1 MSLYSLD
8 LANLE
13 TSQPDLQNILTEGG
27 FGVNR
32 TGKSFASV
40 PLDMAL
46 KQTINANAE
55 SRLKG
60 IMVFADISTAENRW
74 IVTASMKSNIL
85 NAVLDC
91 ADMSISCDESKELRA
106 SRIRVEQNHLSKLN
120 KVIKVMLYPFSK
132 QPNKDF
138 LFNIKTGTQAS
149 KDVEKY
155 LLTLLKCGNERDVF
169 ASECSSTSER
179 FIKSIRKTRI
189 TTFPSENFERN
200 KSVLHTHM
208 EQFNKMISQQFFTI
222 RLNIFQ
228 SNPPDNME
236 IAIVDGMFILTLSR
250 RRYMST

>member
-85 NAVLDC
+85 HAVLDC

-106 SRIRVEQNHLSKLN
+106 SRIRAEQNHLSKLN
-120 KVIKVMLYPFSK
+120 KVIKVTLNPFSK

-138 LFNIKTGTQAS
+138 LFNLKTGTQAS

-155 LLTLLKCGNERDVF
+155 LLTLLKCGNEREIYLHLNVAAHLNDLLNLF
-169 ASECSSTSER
+169 ARQELLPFLAR
-179 FIKSIRKTRI
+179 
-189 TTFPSENFERN
+189 
-200 KSVLHTHM
+200 VLKETN
-208 EQFNKMISQQFFTI
+208 QFYIPRWN
-222 RLNIFQ
+222 N
-228 SNPPDNME
+228 
-236 IAIVDGMFILTLSR
+236 LTK
-250 RRYMST
+250 